1 MATIN
6 LSVLKTR
13 QTAKGTYIIYVSINH
28 KRDTRYIATDYQI
41 DDLFQF
47 DKGKIICRKD
57 AEIMNKRLNYVVAE
71 YREKLN
77 EIKDKDKYTCSQ
89 IKDIL
94 EGRTK
99 QKSTITIQQ
108 YMSDRIEYLKKK
120 GRMNYAKMNEYTLD
134 KVLSILGDITLDS
147 LSPIEIAKLEKGM
160 DGLSN
165 ATKQMRLAH
174 LKACINNAIKEGFVK
189 YEINPFAYTKMP
201 KSQARQLDI

>member
-1 MATIN
+1 M
-6 LSVLKTR
+6 
-13 QTAKGTYIIYVSINH
+13 
-28 KRDTRYIATDYQI
+28 
-41 DDLFQF
+41 
-47 DKGKIICRKD
+47 
-57 AEIMNKRLNYVVAE
+57 AE

-77 EIKDKDKYTCSQ
+77 EIKDKDKYTYSQ

-120 GRMNYAKMNEYTLD
+120 GGMNYAKMNEYTLD

-174 LKACINNAIKEGFVK
+174 LKACINNAIKERFVK
-189 YEINPFAYTKMP
+189 YEINPFTYTKMP
-201 KSQARQLDI
+201 KSQARQLDITISEFRLIKNFKTAQKKLSLARDLFLLFFYHSIYNSRYCQTYNKKVYQKIEKIRFWI